1 MPDHFFVYPSYLGR
15 KGTRALGR
23 RVPAALAVPEA
34 TVERIVEAAQKL
46 GFKAVA
52 EPTKAYPRTPLGSPG
67 RVRVTKRPGI
77 PKTAFLRSLAEQL
90 RAMGP
95 GPSPP

>member
-1 MPDHFFVYPSYLGR
+1 MPDHFFVYPAYLGR

-23 RVPAALAVPEA
+23 RVPASLAVGDA
-34 TVERIVEAAQKL
+34 TVERIVEAAVKL

-52 EPTKAYPRTPLGSPG
+52 EPAKAYPRAPLGSPG
-67 RVRVTKRPGI
+67 RVRVTKRPGV
-77 PKTAFLRSLAEQL
+77 PKTAFLRSLAEEL

-95 GPSPP
+95 GPGPS